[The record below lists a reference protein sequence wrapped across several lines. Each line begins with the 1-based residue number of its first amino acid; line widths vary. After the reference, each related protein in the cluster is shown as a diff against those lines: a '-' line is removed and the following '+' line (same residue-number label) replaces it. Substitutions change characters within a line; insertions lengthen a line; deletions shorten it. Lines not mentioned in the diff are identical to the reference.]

1 MATIGSNNG
10 VSHNHNDV
18 GSYMLYLD
26 STPVLIDVG
35 VGTYTKE
42 TFSRNR
48 YILWNMQS
56 QWHNLPIINGIQQK
70 DGRSYHAEDV
80 EYITNNETA
89 QYRVNVAKAY
99 PKEAAVQSWIRTIKM
114 HAGNNEIRVAEQYQ
128 LEEFKKPQSISF
140 ISKIKPQLLMDGF
153 FLQLD
158 NGKKVFINFERETVT
173 FSLET
178 KEIEDPRLIKVWGG
192 MLYKMNVLI
201 KSMEL
206 RNQVIYK
213 IIAN

>member
-1 MATIGSNNG
+1 
-10 VSHNHNDV
+10 
-18 GSYMLYLD
+18 
-26 STPVLIDVG
+26 
-35 VGTYTKE
+35 
-42 TFSRNR
+42 
-48 YILWNMQS
+48 
-56 QWHNLPIINGIQQK
+56 
-70 DGRSYHAEDV
+70 
-80 EYITNNETA
+80 
-89 QYRVNVAKAY
+89 
-99 PKEAAVQSWIRTIKM
+99 
-114 HAGNNEIRVAEQYQ
+114 
-128 LEEFKKPQSISF
+128 
-140 ISKIKPQLLMDGF
+140 MDGF

>member
-1 MATIGSNNG
+1 
-10 VSHNHNDV
+10 
-18 GSYMLYLD
+18 
-26 STPVLIDVG
+26 
-35 VGTYTKE
+35 
-42 TFSRNR
+42 
-48 YILWNMQS
+48 
-56 QWHNLPIINGIQQK
+56 
-70 DGRSYHAEDV
+70 
-80 EYITNNETA
+80 
-89 QYRVNVAKAY
+89 
-99 PKEAAVQSWIRTIKM
+99 M
-114 HAGNNEIRVAEQYQ
+114 HAGNNEIRVEEQYQ

-140 ISKIKPQLLMDGF
+140 ISKIKPQLVKDGF

-173 FSLET
+173 FSLEN